1 MWELR
6 GLGVVN
12 EELQRRQ
19 GRLLAISVDPPKKS
33 LRVVRKQG
41 LGFSILSDED
51 RKVIR
56 EYGIVH
62 EGGGPNGGDI
72 AVPAMFLID
81 RDGKLV
87 WFHRAVRITDRA
99 LPSEVLKIIQAL

>member
-12 EELQRRQ
+12 EELERRK

-33 LRVVRKQG
+33 LEVVRKQS
-41 LGFSILSDED
+41 LAFPILSDGD
-51 RKVIR
+51 RKVIHD
-56 EYGIVH
+56 YGIVH
-62 EGGGPNGGDI
+62 EGGGPQGGDI

-81 RDGKLV
+81 RAGNLV
-87 WFHRAVRITDRA
+87 WFHRAKRITDR
-99 LPSEVLKIIQAL
+99 PHPQEVLEAIQAL

>member
-6 GLGVVN
+6 GLGEVN
-12 EELQRRQ
+12 KELQRRK
-19 GRLLAISVDPPKKS
+19 GRLLAVSVDSPEKS
-33 LRVVRKQG
+33 LKVVQKQH
-41 LGFSILSDED
+41 LGFSLLSDGD

-56 EYGIVH
+56 DYGILH
-62 EGGGPNGGDI
+62 EGGGLNGEDI

-87 WFHRAVRITDRA
+87 WFHRAKRITDR
-99 LPSEVLKIIQAL
+99 PHPREVLEAIQAL